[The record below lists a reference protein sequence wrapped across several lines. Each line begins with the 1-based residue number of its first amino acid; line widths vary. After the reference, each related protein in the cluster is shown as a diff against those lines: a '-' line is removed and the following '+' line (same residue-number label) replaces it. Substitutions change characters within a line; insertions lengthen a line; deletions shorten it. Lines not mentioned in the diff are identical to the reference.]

1 MVQTPILTV
10 EHIHTYYGQS
20 HILQGVDLSVDKKGI
35 VAVLGR
41 NGVGKTTLIRSLIG
55 FNIPREG
62 TIHFKG
68 KDITRLDPARR
79 VDAGLALVPQG
90 RRIFGSLTVEEN
102 LLSSARKRAG
112 KNAWDQDRVFTLFP
126 QLKDRRKVRASL
138 LSGGEQQMLAIARAL
153 VSNPDLLLLDEPT
166 EGLSPSMVKEVIK
179 ILSELEREGQ
189 SILLV
194 EQNLKFALDVA
205 EHVFILSRGSVVYE
219 STALDLSQ
227 RPDIQLVHLGVSTG
241 AKHLKHE
248 TGADVPSGGTD

>member
-1 MVQTPILTV
+1 MTERPILIAENV
-10 EHIHTYYGQS
+10 HTYYGQS
-20 HILQGVDLSVDKKGI
+20 HILQGVDLSLKERGMA
-35 VAVLGR
+35 AVLGR

-62 TIHFKG
+62 TIYFKG
-68 KDITRLDPARR
+68 KDITALDPARR

-112 KNAWDQDRVFTLFP
+112 KKVWNEDRVFALFP
-126 QLKDRRKVRASL
+126 QLKARKKVRASH

-166 EGLSPSMVKEVIK
+166 EGLSPSMVRELLK
-179 ILSELEREGQ
+179 IFSELEAEGQ

-205 EHVFILSRGSVVYE
+205 EHAFILSRGKVVYE
-219 STALDLSQ
+219 STSLELSKN
-227 RPDIQLVHLGVSTG
+227 PEIQLAHLGVSTDTHA
-241 AKHLKHE
+241 AK
-248 TGADVPSGGTD
+248 P

>member
-1 MVQTPILTV
+1 MAPMPILSV
-10 EHIHTYYGQS
+10 EQVHTYYGQS
-20 HILQGVDLSVDKKGI
+20 HILQGVDLSLNQGSI

-62 TIHFKG
+62 RILFKG
-68 KDITRLDPARR
+68 KDVTQLDPARR

-102 LLSSARKRAG
+102 LLSSARKRA
-112 KNAWDQDRVFTLFP
+112 KKMVWDQDGVFTLFP
-126 QLKDRRKVRASL
+126 QLKERKKVRASH

-166 EGLSPSMVKEVIK
+166 EGLSPSMVRELIK
-179 ILSELEREGQ
+179 IFSELEREGQ

-194 EQNLKFALDVA
+194 EQNLTFALDVA
-205 EHVFILSRGSVVYE
+205 EHVYILSRGRVVYE
-219 STALDLSQ
+219 STSLDLSQ
-227 RPDIQLVHLGVSTG
+227 KPDVQLVHLGVSTE
-241 AKHLKHE
+241 AKALRHE
-248 TGADVPSGGTD
+248 T

>member
-10 EHIHTYYGQS
+10 DHIHTYYGQS
-20 HILQGVDLSVDKKGI
+20 HILQGVDLSLNERGM
-35 VAVLGR
+35 VAMLGR

-55 FNIPREG
+55 FSIPREG
-62 TIHFKG
+62 KILFKG
-68 KDITRLDPARR
+68 RDITQLDPARR

-102 LLSSARKRAG
+102 LLSSAKKRAK
-112 KNAWDQDRVFTLFP
+112 KNVWDQNGVFTLFP
-126 QLKDRRKVRASL
+126 QLKDRKKVRASH

-166 EGLSPSMVKEVIK
+166 EGLSPSMVREVVMIFF
-179 ILSELEREGQ
+179 ELQREGQ

-205 EHVFILSRGSVVYE
+205 HYVFILSKGRVVYE

-227 RPDIQLVHLGVSTG
+227 RPDIQLVHLGVSTE
-241 AKHLKHE
+241 ARDLKRE
-248 TGADVPSGGTD
+248 TVADVPP

>member
-1 MVQTPILTV
+1 MGQKPILTV
-10 EHIHTYYGQS
+10 AQIHTYYGQS
-20 HILQGVDLSVDKKGI
+20 HILQGVDLSVDEKGI

-55 FNIPREG
+55 FSIPREG

-68 KDITRLDPARR
+68 KEITQLDPSRR

-90 RRIFGSLTVEEN
+90 RRIFGSLTVDEN
-102 LLSSARKRAG
+102 LLSSARKRGG
-112 KNAWDQDRVFTLFP
+112 KTGQTGHGNGWDQDRVFTLFP

-179 ILSELEREGQ
+179 ILSELEKEGQ

-194 EQNLKFALDVA
+194 EQNLRFALDVA
-205 EHVFILSRGSVVYE
+205 DHVFILSRGKVVYE
-219 STALDLSQ
+219 STSLDLSH
-227 RPDIQLVHLGVSTG
+227 RPDIQLLHLGVSTE
-241 AKHLKHE
+241 AK
-248 TGADVPSGGTD
+248 A

>member
-20 HILQGVDLSVDKKGI
+20 HILQGVDLSVDERGI

-55 FNIPREG
+55 FNIPLEG
-62 TIHFKG
+62 TIRFKG
-68 KDITRLDPARR
+68 KDITRLDPAGR

-126 QLKDRRKVRASL
+126 QLKDRRRVRASL

-153 VSNPDLLLLDEPT
+153 VSNPALLLLDEPT

-205 EHVFILSRGSVVYE
+205 GHVFVLSRGTVVYE
-219 STALDLSQ
+219 STAVDLSQ
-227 RPDIQLVHLGVSTG
+227 RPDIQLAHLGVSTV
-241 AKHLKHE
+241 ARDLKH
-248 TGADVPSGGTD
+248 